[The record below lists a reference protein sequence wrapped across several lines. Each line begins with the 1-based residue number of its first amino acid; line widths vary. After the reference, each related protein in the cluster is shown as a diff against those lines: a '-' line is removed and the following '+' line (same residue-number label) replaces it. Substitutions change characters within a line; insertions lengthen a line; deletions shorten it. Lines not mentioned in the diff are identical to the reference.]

1 MMKKFFLLVAVAVVC
16 TAFAKPVTLVRDG
29 KASAVIVISDNAGD
43 VAKNAANILS
53 EHLKK
58 ISGAE
63 ISIVKESAA
72 PAGTKIFVGAT
83 RAAAKAGLGVD
94 NFVQEA
100 WQIKVIDG
108 NIYFAGGENDGKVF
122 HEFLPGVSYKQTQK
136 IWADNGFYRLTRR
149 GPIYAVVKFLD
160 RQLGVRWLWPG
171 ELGTVV
177 PKMSTITV
185 PENYSLAGKPA
196 FLWRKYRIGSDIN
209 ALRKDPRISADLK
222 DLTFTPEALK
232 SYYNDLTRYLLIHQE
247 GDSCPTPAA
256 ASHIDGVSGKLF
268 KKHPDMF
275 AMREDGKRTYFHGQ
289 GRLRWCVTSP
299 KVEKYYLDTWDGG
312 EWLGI
317 GEGDTRGFCRCKECM
332 KLDAPQPKGFSGYS
346 TTNRYIDLA
355 KRVRAKAM
363 KRNPNAKIAILM
375 YMDYIMPPTVEKD
388 LSWMYGKFVPYG
400 SGMACNYP
408 MKEADHKLIM
418 RTWDNWGKTGIMMN
432 YRPNYLLTGYAIP
445 ALDIRQSG
453 EMLRH
458 AAANGMKGFDY
469 DSLRGNWATKGPML
483 YMHLRLGTDPDMTI
497 EAIMKEY
504 YSAFGPAAEL
514 VEKYFNYWID
524 YTRKHALGGGVGFM
538 AAHTAAE
545 YYTPAVFDV
554 PAKIL
559 DEALKAAEA
568 SPDKIYA
575 ERVKFIQL
583 GLRHGKLCVEFSH
596 LFKANK
602 FTASREKLDEIIA
615 FRKKYGKTGFAGLN
629 GLSSTEA
636 RGYKTLVSFMK
647 GKFYHVDA
655 PGITAKK
662 IDRKVFHKLTL
673 RPSKWALSIPKGKKS
688 GLVIRKYDV
697 GKNNSF
703 VEAVLGINCKL
714 IRQTNKVSIS
724 FDDKNYTVVAENVAK
739 KSINLTKYVKGKSS
753 FYVRFE
759 AVRKANSNL
768 ADSPMALLSYSMNYA
783 LKNPE
788 EQVARPKVDTSGKWY
803 DFNTQ
808 WGFKKDIFNKGLD
821 KADMMPET
829 FDLSKWIKVTV
840 PARLET
846 TPVGPYLG
854 YGFYGA
860 KFKIPADWAARS
872 LDIVFHGVDEQAWVY
887 VNGKLVGEHS
897 EKSEKVDI
905 GVLWDEAFI
914 VKVKPEDIRPGKDN
928 VIVVKIHNIKGAGGI
943 WKDVKMRPVDAS
955 AYL

>member
-1 MMKKFFLLVAVAVVC
+1 MMKKFFLLVAAAVVC
-16 TAFAKPVTLVRDG
+16 TAFAKPVTLVKDG

-63 ISIVKESAA
+63 IPIVKESDA

-83 RAAAKAGLGVD
+83 AAAAKAGLGVD
-94 NFVQEA
+94 KFVQEA

-122 HEFLPGVSYKQTQK
+122 YEIPENAVFKQTQK
-136 IWADNGFYRLTRR
+136 IWAENGFHRLTRR

-177 PKMSTITV
+177 PKMNTITV

-196 FLWRKYRIGSDIN
+196 FQWRKYRIGSDIN
-209 ALRKDPRISADLK
+209 ALRKDPRISKDLK
-222 DLTFTPEALK
+222 DLTFTPDAMK
-232 SYYNDLTRYLLIHQE
+232 SYYNNLRQYLLIHQE
-247 GDSCPTPAA
+247 GDSIPTPAA

-275 AMREDGKRTYFHGQ
+275 AMREDGKRAYFHGQ
-289 GRLRWCVTSP
+289 KRLRWCVSSP

-317 GEGDTRGFCRCKECM
+317 GEGDTRGFCRCKACM
-332 KLDAPQPKGFSGYS
+332 KLDAPQPVGFAGYS

-363 KRNPNAKIAILM
+363 KRNPDVKVAILM
-375 YMDYIMPPTVEKD
+375 YMDYIMPPTIEKD

-408 MKEADHKLIM
+408 MKETDHKLIM

-483 YMHLRLGTDPDMTI
+483 YMHMRLGEEPGMSV

-504 YSAFGPAAEL
+504 YSAFGPAAGL
-514 VEKYFNYWID
+514 VEKYFNYWIE

-545 YYTPAVFDV
+545 YYTPAVFDT

-559 DEALKAAEA
+559 DEALKVAEA

-575 ERVKFIQL
+575 ERVKFIRL
-583 GLRHGKLCVEFSH
+583 GLQHGKLCVEFSH

-602 FTASREKLDEIIA
+602 FTASREKLNEIIA

-629 GLSSTEA
+629 GISSTEA

-647 GKFYHVDA
+647 GKFYHVDD
-655 PGITAKK
+655 PGVTAKK
-662 IDRKVFHKLTL
+662 IDRKSYHKLAL
-673 RPSKWALSIPKGKKS
+673 RPSKWALSIPKKQKS
-688 GLVIRKYDV
+688 GYIVRKYDA

-703 VEAVLGINCKL
+703 VEAILAINTKL
-714 IRQTNKVSIS
+714 NKQTNKVSIS
-724 FDDKNYTVVAENVAK
+724 FDDKNYTVVAKNVAK
-739 KSINLTKYVKGKSS
+739 ENIKLTKYVKGKNL
-753 FYVRFE
+753 FYVRFD
-759 AVRKANSNL
+759 AVRKPDSDL
-768 ADSPMALLSYSMNYA
+768 TQSPMSLIGYRMNYA

-840 PARLET
+840 PARLEA

-897 EKSEKVDI
+897 EKSEKVDY